1 MNKTPVS
8 LSVRAITVSG
18 RVASGATTLSQG
30 LSKALNWQLINAG
43 EIYRRYAKD
52 NLIPLERTDLS
63 GDDYHLKLDGFI
75 KDKLKTEKK
84 IIIESWLAGF
94 NARGLKRVF
103 KIFVTCSK
111 DAVRVDRIVNRD
123 NLTISLA
130 KDHLK
135 IREEENLKKWKRLYK
150 SADFWNPE
158 IYDLTIDTFKFGPT
172 ETLNQA
178 LSALGY
184 HRSF

>member
-75 KDKLKTEKK
+75 KD
-84 IIIESWLAGF
+84 S
-94 NARGLKRVF
+94 
-103 KIFVTCSK
+103 
-111 DAVRVDRIVNRD
+111 DR
-123 NLTISLA
+123 L
-130 KDHLK
+130 
-135 IREEENLKKWKRLYK
+135 
-150 SADFWNPE
+150 
-158 IYDLTIDTFKFGPT
+158 
-172 ETLNQA
+172 
-178 LSALGY
+178 
-184 HRSF
+184 